1 MKKHFF
7 LLVISILLCVF
18 CSCQSKEERVISG
31 LEKLAAQID
40 KRADSFTDK
49 DWEDVMTKYEEL
61 HKQALECDFT
71 QEQLKE
77 LGRVEGR
84 LTTIFAKEGTK
95 KIGRD
100 IKDLIDGGKAV
111 IDGFLQ
117 GVDEVVN
124 DKE

>member
-1 MKKHFF
+1 MKKNLY
-7 LLVISILLCVF
+7 LLVFSTLLCVL

-49 DWEDVMTKYEEL
+49 DWEDAMIKYEEL
-61 HKQALECDFT
+61 HRQALECDFT

-95 KIGRD
+95 KIGRN

-117 GVDEVVN
+117 GIDEVVN